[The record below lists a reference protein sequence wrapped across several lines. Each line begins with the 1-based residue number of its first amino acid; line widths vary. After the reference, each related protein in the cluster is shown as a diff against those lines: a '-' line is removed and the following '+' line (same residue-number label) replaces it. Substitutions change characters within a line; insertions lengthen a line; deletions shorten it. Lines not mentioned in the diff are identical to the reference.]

1 MIFLKKN
8 LFLAKM
14 YEKDS
19 NKIEISNVLGINK
32 RSLDRRLE
40 NKTKFSI
47 KDINSLKRHFNL
59 TNDEVVEIFINE

>member
-1 MIFLKKN
+1 MKRN

-14 YEKDS
+14 YEGNS
-19 NKIEISNVLGINK
+19 NKIEISNVLGISK

-40 NKTKFSI
+40 NKTNFTI
-47 KDINSLKRHFNL
+47 KDISSLKRHLNL